1 MKDPQSHKTSVRRE
15 QRTAGPALML
25 PKKYNE
31 QHKENFFRMLQRG
44 EVAEEFRQKNV
55 WRPGG
60 NSIRV
65 KT

>member
-1 MKDPQSHKTSVRRE
+1 
-15 QRTAGPALML
+15 ML